1 MARIFI
7 VDGREFP
14 DPDPTLSVE
23 EVKKLFADFMPEIS
37 TAETTERKDGDTTV
51 ITFTK
56 KVGTKGDTE
65 GLDRYIV
72 KKLQEWLD
80 KAKSPDFIVSITP
93 VDATQWMVTIL
104 KVR

>member
-1 MARIFI
+1 MTREFI
-7 VDGREFP
+7 VEGRSFP

-72 KKLQEWLD
+72 KKLQEWIE
-80 KAKSPDFIVSITP
+80 KAKDPKFVVKIEAVN
-93 VDATQWMVTIL
+93 ANQWMVTIL